1 MKTNDTLTI
10 IQTVLIILKLTD
22 LIDWSWWY
30 VTMPIWGMFA
40 LVIVVAAFFSTVE
53 YFRQPKKT
61 PDEIIYG
68 RPRKKS
74 KFQERLEEMSNQR
87 NNK

>member
-53 YFRQPKKT
+53 YFRQPK
-61 PDEIIYG
+61 I
-68 RPRKKS
+68 R
-74 KFQERLEEMSNQR
+74 R
-87 NNK
+87 NVKPTKQ